1 MLETAKKFIVINK
14 DLSNLNPDVPI
25 WDIWVYYYDK
35 RYGSSLFVSFYSQF
49 AFINIENYSLVGN
62 YTENHINEYTFY
74 IADNAGYGEFI
85 NNVDTTK
92 EFKVEIHPVTIFT
105 ARYLNTHRENMID
118 LRRYI
123 PFVYSNKEN
132 IFPQIAFA
140 MRNSKISDDI
150 EDSRSGKYSMI
161 VYDVDLHGS
170 DVCIPLTAH
179 DYLHP
184 GSNVRIQYMTQEL
197 YLEYITSNFMLEDTD
212 FICMKTINL
221 TKIIEDVTDL
231 TWGSYTRMGNS
242 MNITEQPRRQKIMN
256 VYDTAS
262 PTYAEDP
269 LTKDNSIRPV
279 RYAIP
284 DDMNSFICKVSD
296 LGIGDVFYDDISEFY
311 FTVEFTKKIQSKE
324 FGVPD
329 TVCSVI
335 GSTSSS
341 TYCPFE
347 RKYVVPYDRT
357 VRKVDDIILQMEG
370 DEENELG

>member
-25 WDIWVYYYDK
+25 WDIWVYYYDT
-35 RYGSSLFVSFYSQF
+35 RYESSLFVSLYSQVVS
-49 AFINIENYSLVGN
+49 INADNYSWAGN
-62 YTENHINEYTFY
+62 YTEYHMNDYTFY
-74 IADNAGYGEFI
+74 IADKAGYGEFI
-85 NNVDTTK
+85 NNVDTTR

-105 ARYLNTHRENMID
+105 TRYLNAHQEAMND

-123 PFVYSNKEN
+123 PFVYINKEN
-132 IFPQIAFA
+132 TFPQIAFA
-140 MRNSKISDDI
+140 MRNPKMTDDI

-161 VYDVDLHGS
+161 INDVDLYGS
-170 DVCIPLTAH
+170 DVCIPITAYN
-179 DYLHP
+179 YLHP
-184 GSNVRIQYMTQEL
+184 GLNVRIRYMTQEL
-197 YLEYITSNFMLEDTD
+197 YLEYITSNFMLEDTA
-212 FICMKTINL
+212 FTCMKSINL
-221 TKIIEDVTDL
+221 ANIIEDVTDL
-231 TWGSYTRMGNS
+231 TWGAYTRMGNF
-242 MNITEQPRRQKIMN
+242 MNIKDLPRKQKILN
-256 VYDTAS
+256 AYDTSAPS
-262 PTYAEDP
+262 YADDP

-311 FTVEFTKKIQSKE
+311 FTVEFTKKLQSKE

-341 TYCPFE
+341 TYCPYD
-347 RKYVVPYDRT
+347 RKYVVPYNRT
-357 VRKVDDIILQMEG
+357 VRKVNDIILQMEG
-370 DEENELG
+370 DESNESY